1 MQLALRPRLLDLWS
15 YGPGQLGA
23 MVCEEADDGS
33 GDLELEQYQAK
44 DSESSRHTSHL
55 ATPALADQ
63 ILVQRREMRNET
75 DSKLKERGRLA

>member
-1 MQLALRPRLLDLWS
+1 MQLALRLRLLDLWS

-44 DSESSRHTSHL
+44 DSYGDVDTATRGFMDIPNARPIERLSRHTL
-55 ATPALADQ
+55 LTK
-63 ILVQRREMRNET
+63 V
-75 DSKLKERGRLA
+75 